1 MTPRDPKV
9 KTSSYDAELRQAR
22 SAETKQRIVEA
33 ARELFLEDG
42 YRSTTMAGIAKRARV
57 NVDTVYELVGRKHV
71 LLRELI
77 EQAISGVDHAV
88 VAEERAHI
96 KAMRLS
102 TDPVEKLTIYAHAMR
117 KTHARLAPL
126 FLALRDASSTESEA
140 RDVWREINDRRAVN
154 IRKFIRDLRHV
165 GGLRSDLSIE
175 SAADVVWVIN
185 SSELYSLFTKERG
198 WSPNHYERWLAD
210 TMCRLLIPKAPV
222 NT

>member
-1 MTPRDPKV
+1 MNARDAKV
-9 KTSSYDAELRQAR
+9 KTHSYDAELRRER

-33 ARELFLEDG
+33 ARELILENG
-42 YRSTTMAGIAKRARV
+42 YRTTTMAGIARRAGV
-57 NVDTVYELVGRKHV
+57 NVDTVYELVGRKPV

-88 VAEERAHI
+88 IAEERGHI
-96 KAMRLS
+96 MAMRRT

-140 RDVWREINDRRAVN
+140 RIVWREINERRALN
-154 IRKFIRDLRHV
+154 MRKFVRDLHRC
-165 GGLRSDLSIE
+165 GGLRPDLSIK
-175 SAADVVWVIN
+175 SAADIVWVIN
-185 SSELYSLFTKERG
+185 SSELYALFTKERG

-210 TMCRLLIPKAPV
+210 TMCRLLIS
-222 NT
+222 

>member
-1 MTPRDPKV
+1 MNARVAKV
-9 KTSSYDAELRQAR
+9 KNHSYDVELRQER

-33 ARELFLEDG
+33 ARELILEDG
-42 YRSTTMAGIAKRARV
+42 YRTTTMAGIARRARV
-57 NVDTVYELVGRKHV
+57 NVDTVYELVGRKPV

-88 VAEERAHI
+88 IAEERGHI
-96 KAMRLS
+96 MAMRLS
-102 TDPVEKLTIYAHAMR
+102 KDPVEKLTIYSHAMR

-126 FLALRDASSTESEA
+126 FLALRDASSTELEA

-154 IRKFIRDLRHV
+154 MRKFIRDLRHG

-185 SSELYSLFTKERG
+185 LSLIHISEPTRQAENSYAVF
-198 WSPNHYERWLAD
+198 
-210 TMCRLLIPKAPV
+210 
-222 NT
+222 